1 MSDRVGY
8 AFNDDVAELRLD
20 DGKVNAMS
28 RPFFDALNGALDR
41 AEKDQARAVVIA
53 GRAGVFSAG
62 LNLKVLPTLE
72 PEELKNTLINFGHT
86 MLRVY
91 NFPIPTVAAIT
102 GHAIAG
108 GFVLM
113 AACDLRFAAE
123 GPHRIHLNEVA
134 LGLTL
139 PTWAT
144 IIAESAVPPQWQ
156 TETILHARP
165 CTPEEALARGIIQRV
180 VSPADKIV
188 DEARDAA
195 KELTALDTA
204 TYAKVKAA
212 KREVALERALAFVE
226 IDASRLDL
234 NKAAR

>member
-1 MSDRVGY
+1 MADRVEY
-8 AFNDDVAELRLD
+8 AFNNDVAELRLD

-28 RPFFDALNGALDR
+28 QVFFDALNDALDR

-53 GRAGVFSAG
+53 GRPGVFSAG
-62 LNLKVLPTLE
+62 LNLKVLPTLG
-72 PEELKNTLINFGHT
+72 PEELKSTLINFGHT

-91 NFPIPTVAAIT
+91 NFPIPTVAAVT

-113 AACDLRFAAE
+113 SACDLRFVAE

-144 IIAESAVPPQWQ
+144 IISESAVPPQWQ

-165 CTPEEALARGIIQRV
+165 YTPAEALDRGIINRV
-180 VSPADKIV
+180 VSPAEKLL
-188 DEARDAA
+188 DEARAAA
-195 KELTALDTA
+195 KELTALDTT
-204 TYAKVKAA
+204 TYANVKAA
-212 KREVALERALAFVE
+212 KREVGMQRALAFVE
-226 IDASRLDL
+226 KDASRLDL
-234 NKAAR
+234 KKAAR